1 MSSLTEDQIVYNS
14 MSEDDINS
22 NIQYVK
28 GENEPEKPRWGPQHA
43 GAKELASQY
52 TAGEGKRELSNHA
65 KCQRQLYDIVLG
77 NTYQYSKVT
86 GCLFCM
92 NIYIVRF
99 IS

>member
-52 TAGEGKRELSNHA
+52 TAGEENVN
-65 KCQRQLYDIVLG
+65 CQIMRNVSVNSMTLCLATRI
-77 NTYQYSKVT
+77 NTARLRGAYFV
-86 GCLFCM
+86 
-92 NIYIVRF
+92 
-99 IS
+99 